1 MVLLLKGILTVDE
14 KADSGLIQCVPP
26 YINLLLGVKWKS
38 TTGDCV
44 VLHRWQRATR
54 SDRASTWNLVRFI
67 YFFKWVHAGWVLGG
81 LCESACARVCTCVH
95 ASGCVCVCVC
105 EREREREASSVS
117 VFVCVWCRVCVYVV
131 CQLCVC
137 GVMCVLVCMWIL
149 ICCSGIIVGWFWST
163 LLNQRRDGLFLNDI
177 IMWKSTYIVKQNI
190 DYSWKVLLIMMGC
203 VCRHTGKCSFIV
215 AGRGQLQ
222 CTLPPPRHCSV
233 VNNILKLV
241 PSLHNWLV
249 CSWVSRVISKKNH
262 LFSVI

>member
-67 YFFKWVHAGWVLGG
+67 YFFKWVHAGWVLG

-105 EREREREASSVS
+105 ERERERGVLCISVCVCVVPCMCICGVS
-117 VFVCVWCRVCVYVV
+117 AVCVWCHVCACVYVDLDLLQWNNSWLILINTTESETGWSV
-131 CQLCVC
+131 FKWYNNVEIHLYCKTKHRLQLK
-137 GVMCVLVCMWIL
+137 GFIDNDGVCMQTHRKMFFH
-149 ICCSGIIVGWFWST
+149 CCWKRTTAMYSST
-163 LLNQRRDGLFLNDI
+163 SQTLFR
-177 IMWKSTYIVKQNI
+177 SE
-190 DYSWKVLLIMMGC
+190 
-203 VCRHTGKCSFIV
+203 
-215 AGRGQLQ
+215 
-222 CTLPPPRHCSV
+222 
-233 VNNILKLV
+233 
-241 PSLHNWLV
+241 
-249 CSWVSRVISKKNH
+249 
-262 LFSVI
+262 